1 METKTYSFIFSP
13 TEFEKHVNWDV
24 FKKILDSRGFKEEKI
39 TKDKYPKYLDYINIY
54 SIPSAYLYN
63 IKTKLK
69 NVLDDKEI
77 TLKNNLYKNSLKRNK
92 RLTKEYFLDT
102 YEYNK
107 KNDKQYQK
115 LFDNSLNSSNVWI
128 IKKNNLMA
136 GLGNFIV
143 KDYDEFTK
151 LVQKLKSNFI
161 INKYLTNPL
170 LFKERKFHL
179 RMYMINFVD
188 DNKVTR
194 TWFSRYGV
202 IVTAKEKYV
211 NDDYLNPLIHDSH
224 LKTTEVDR
232 YFPDDFSDEFGVL
245 MTRKVFAKMKEII
258 KYVAGFQKL
267 KNYTETENGYAI
279 NGCDFMISGEA
290 EGYQVKLLEI
300 NDQTSLSTKAEKN
313 KKFLAEYLFK
323 NIYNEIFT
331 KVFDLE
337 PIRLDDKFI
346 KIK

>member
-1 METKTYSFIFSP
+1 MEKKSYSFIFSP
-13 TEFEKHVNWDV
+13 LEFEKHVNWVV
-24 FKKILDSRGFKEEKI
+24 FKKLLNSKGFEEEQISKERH
-39 TKDKYPKYLDYINIY
+39 PKYLDYINIY
-54 SIPSAYLYN
+54 SIPSAYLYD

-92 RLTKEYFLDT
+92 ALTKEYFLDT
-102 YEYNK
+102 YQFNK
-107 KNDKQYQK
+107 NENLKQYQR
-115 LFDNSLNSSNVWI
+115 LFNDSNPNNNVWI

-143 KDYDEFTK
+143 KDYDEFTR

-170 LFKERKFHL
+170 LYKERKFHL

-188 DNKVTR
+188 DNNVTR

-202 IVTAKEKYV
+202 IVTAKEKYI

-232 YFPDDFSDEFGVL
+232 YFPDDFEAEFGSIL
-245 MTRKVFAKMKEII
+245 TRNVFAKMKEIV
-258 KYVAGFQKL
+258 KYVASFQKL
-267 KNYTETENGYAI
+267 SNYTETENGYAI
-279 NGCDFMISGEA
+279 HGCDFIISSDKE
-290 EGYQVKLLEI
+290 VKLLEV
-300 NDQTSLSTKAEKN
+300 NDQTSLATKAEKN
-313 KKFLAEYLFK
+313 KKFLADYLFK

-331 KVFDLE
+331 KVFQLE
-337 PIRLDDKFI
+337 PVKVKDTFI

>member
-1 METKTYSFIFSP
+1 MEVKTYSFVFSP
-13 TEFEKHVNWDV
+13 PEFEKHVNWEV
-24 FKKILDSRGFKEEKI
+24 FKKILDSKGFKEEKI
-39 TKDKYPKYLDYINIY
+39 SKDKYPGYLDYVNIY
-54 SIPSAYLYN
+54 SIPSGYLYN
-63 IKTKLK
+63 IKSKLK

-77 TLKNNLYKNSLKRNK
+77 TLKNNLYKNSLKKNK
-92 RLTKEYFLDT
+92 TLTKEYFLAT

-107 KNDKQYQK
+107 KNEKQYRG
-115 LFDNSLNSSNVWI
+115 LFNDPRNVWI

-143 KDYDEFTK
+143 KDYDEFTR
-151 LVQKLKSNFI
+151 LVQKLKSGFI
-161 INKYLTNPL
+161 INKYMTNPL
-170 LFKERKFHL
+170 LFQERKFHL

-188 DNKVTR
+188 ENKVTR

-232 YFPDDFSDEFGVL
+232 YFPDDFAEEFGTV
-245 MTRKVFAKMKEII
+245 MTRKVFSKMREII

-267 KNYTETENGYAI
+267 HNYTETECGYAI
-279 NGCDFMISGEA
+279 NGCDFMISGE
-290 EGYQVKLLEI
+290 EVKLLEI

-337 PIRLDDKFI
+337 RIKVNETFI

>member
-1 METKTYSFIFSP
+1 METKTYSFVFSP
-13 TEFEKHVNWDV
+13 PEFEKHVNWDV
-24 FKKILDSRGFKEEKI
+24 FKKILDLKGFKEEKI
-39 TKDKYPKYLDYINIY
+39 NKDKYPSFIDYINIY
-54 SIPSAYLYN
+54 SIPSSYLYN
-63 IKTKLK
+63 IKSKLK

-77 TLKNNLYKNSLKRNK
+77 TLKNNLYKNSLRKNK
-92 RLTKEYFLDT
+92 TLTKDYFLDT

-107 KNDKQYQK
+107 KNEKQYK
-115 LFDNSLNSSNVWI
+115 NLFNGPGNVWI

-143 KDYDEFTK
+143 SDYEEFSK

-170 LFKERKFHL
+170 LFKEKKFHL

-188 DNKVTR
+188 ENKVTR

-202 IVTAKEKYV
+202 IVTAKEKYI
-211 NDDYLNPLIHDSH
+211 NSDYLNPLIHDSH
-224 LKTTEVDR
+224 LKTTEFDR
-232 YFPDDFSDEFGVL
+232 YFPNDFENEFGTVL
-245 MTRKVFAKMKEII
+245 TKKVFAKMKEII
-258 KYVAGFQKL
+258 KYITTFQDL
-267 KNYTETENGYAI
+267 KNYNETECGYAI
-279 NGCDFMISGEA
+279 NGCDFMISGE
-290 EGYQVKLLEI
+290 EDGYKVKLLEI

-313 KKFLAEYLFK
+313 KVFLANYLFK

-331 KVFDLE
+331 KVFNLE
-337 PIRLDDKFI
+337 SIKVKEKFI